1 MEYDFD
7 RVDEV
12 VLALLALTQFNY
24 HGQTRAWK
32 TIDFEVM
39 DRLYEKGFIEDPRNK
54 NRSVAMTAD
63 GVKRSLE
70 LFERF
75 FRTKS

>member
-12 VLALLALTQFNY
+12 ALALLALTQFKH

-32 TIDFEVM
+32 AIDFEVM

-54 NRSVAMTAD
+54 NRSVTLTED

>member
-12 VLALLALTQFNY
+12 VLALLALTQFSH

-32 TIDFEVM
+32 TIDFAVM
-39 DRLYEKGFIEDPRNK
+39 DRLHEKGFIEDPK
-54 NRSVAMTAD
+54 NRN
-63 GVKRSLE
+63 RSIALTDE
-70 LFERF
+70 G
-75 FRTKS
+75 

>member
-7 RVDEV
+7 KVDEV
-12 VLALLALTQFNY
+12 ALALLALTHFKY

-32 TIDFEVM
+32 TIDFGVM

-54 NRSVAMTAD
+54 NRSVAMTED

-70 LFERF
+70 LFERVF
-75 FRTKS
+75 GKKP